1 MKVEERKQK
10 SEKDK
15 KMMKMMRMIEDDEQ
29 KFEQNDLQTEA
40 N

>member
-10 SEKDK
+10 SEKEK